1 MDVAT
6 ISAAIS
12 SLLAFRLRGVLA
24 VTVRGARLV
33 LLVEDDALLRELV
46 LEVLAFADAVPVD
59 LVRLADLVAFFA
71 TCVAVAVSV
80 RPVVLCLALLAV
92 LALVPPAFR
101 VPEGT
106 FAVPVED
113 VLLLLLVPL
122 VPLVPLALELVFDFM
137 LFVFVNALAV
147 VTVNYLPER
156 ENGSPAES

>member
-122 VPLVPLALELVFDFM
+122 VPLALELVFDFM

>member
-1 MDVAT
+1 M
-6 ISAAIS
+6 
-12 SLLAFRLRGVLA
+12 
-24 VTVRGARLV
+24 V
-33 LLVEDDALLRELV
+33 LLVEDDVLLRALV
-46 LEVLAFADAVPVD
+46 LEVLAFAVAVPVD

-122 VPLVPLALELVFDFM
+122 VPLALELVFDFM

>member
-33 LLVEDDALLRELV
+33 LLVEDDVLLRALV

-59 LVRLADLVAFFA
+59 LVRLADLVAFLA

-122 VPLVPLALELVFDFM
+122 VPLALELVFDFM